1 MEFVVTIAL
10 LVAVYTVFRVFVRR
24 VTIFEYQKG
33 LKYVHGRFEEVLPAG
48 THWHLPY
55 FSRIVTL
62 DVRPRFVT
70 VSGQEVLS
78 SDGVTLKVSMAASF
92 RIVDSALAVNGVE
105 NYVEALYLKL
115 QLALRELVG
124 GATID
129 DLLERRPEFSA
140 RLMELSRNEA
150 AGLGLELLSVDIKD
164 IMFPGKLKEMFAQV
178 VQARKEGLA
187 ALEKARGETAALR
200 SLSNA
205 ARMVEKSPALL
216 QLRVIQSVE
225 GSRGNTVILS
235 LPSQGN
241 LVPVRLAE
249 LEEPGRDEATPPPS
263 ALDQ

>member
-1 MEFVVTIAL
+1 MEFLIAIAVV
-10 LVAVYTVFRVFVRR
+10 VAAYVAFKVCVRR
-24 VTIFEYQKG
+24 VTIYEYQRG
-33 LKYVHGRFEEVLPAG
+33 LKYVRGRFKEVLPAG

-55 FSRIVTL
+55 FSRIAMV

-78 SDGVTLKVSMAASF
+78 SDGVTLKVSLAASF
-92 RIVDSALAVNGVE
+92 RIADPALAVNGVE
-105 NYVEALYLKL
+105 NYVEALYVKL
-115 QLALRELVG
+115 QLALREIVG

-129 DLLERRPEFSA
+129 DLLEKRPQFSA
-140 RLMELSRNEA
+140 RLMELSKDSA
-150 AGLGLELLSVDIKD
+150 AGLGLELQSVDIRD
-164 IMFPGKLKEMFAQV
+164 IMFPGKLKEVFAQV

-200 SLSNA
+200 NLANA

-241 LVPVRLAE
+241 LVPVRLGE
-249 LEEPGRDEATPPPS
+249 MPEQGPDEGALPPS
-263 ALDQ
+263 APGQ